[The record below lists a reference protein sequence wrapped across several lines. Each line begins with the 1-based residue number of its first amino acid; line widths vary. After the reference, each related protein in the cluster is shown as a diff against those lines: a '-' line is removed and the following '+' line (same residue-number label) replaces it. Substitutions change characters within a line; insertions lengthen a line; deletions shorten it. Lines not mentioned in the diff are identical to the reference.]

1 MNRTK
6 WQGRRRESRFRLLD
20 MTEFSI
26 PQERKVVTAIPGPK
40 SQALHARR
48 LKAVGHG
55 VGAALPAYIERANG
69 AILVDIDGNHMI
81 DLGSGIGVV
90 SIGHTNQGVIDSVSK
105 QVGELTHT
113 LFTVTPYEQ
122 YVEVCEILNRH
133 TPGDFEKRSALFNS
147 GSEAVENAVKLA
159 RKFTGRGEIAVFDH
173 GYHGRTN
180 LTMAMNFKAMPYGS
194 GFGPFAP
201 GVNHIPM
208 SYPFRD
214 PEGMTGAEAA
224 ARAIN
229 YMDKRVG
236 GSNLAAIVIE
246 PIQGEGGF
254 VVPAPGF
261 LTAIAAWAKE
271 NGIVMI
277 ADEVQAGIART
288 GQWFASEFE
297 PTFVPDL
304 VTIAKGIAGG
314 MVISAV
320 TGRAEIMDSSH
331 PGGIGGT
338 FGGNPVSAA
347 AAISVLKQIEAGGVL
362 ENAQRIESVLV
373 PRLKQL
379 QAKYPVIGD
388 IRGRGAMIAIEL
400 IEPGTLN
407 PNKAAVDSLVAHC
420 HKNGVLILN
429 AGTHYNVIRFLPP
442 LVISDELL
450 NDALDVLEAGLAA
463 L

>member
-1 MNRTK
+1 M
-6 WQGRRRESRFRLLD
+6 S
-20 MTEFSI
+20 EFSI
-26 PQERKVVTAIPGPK
+26 PQERKVVTSIPGPK
-40 SQALHARR
+40 SQELHAKR
-48 LKAVGHG
+48 LKAVSHG
-55 VGAALPAYIERANG
+55 VGAALPVYIEKANG
-69 AILVDIDGNHMI
+69 AILVDVDGNHFT

-90 SIGHTNQGVIDSVSK
+90 SIGHTNQGVVDAVSA
-105 QVGELTHT
+105 QVAQLTHT

-133 TPGDFEKRSALFNS
+133 TPGNFEKRSALFNS

-173 GYHGRTN
+173 AYHGRTN

-201 GVNHIPM
+201 SVTHVPM

-214 PEGMTGAEAA
+214 PQGLTGEEAA
-224 ARAIN
+224 KRAIT
-229 YMDKRVG
+229 YMEKRIG

-246 PIQGEGGF
+246 PVQGEGGF
-254 VVPAPGF
+254 IVPAPGF
-261 LTAIAAWAKE
+261 LTSLASWAKE

-277 ADEVQAGIART
+277 ADEVQSGIART

-338 FGGNPVSAA
+338 FGGNPVAAA

-362 ENAQRIESVLV
+362 ESALRIESVLK
-373 PRLKQL
+373 PALSAL

-400 IEPGTLN
+400 VEAGTHN
-407 PNKAAVDSLVAHC
+407 PNPAAVEALVKHC
-420 HKNGVLILN
+420 HQNAVLVLN
-429 AGTHYNVIRFLPP
+429 AGTYANVIRFLPP
-442 LVISDELL
+442 LNISDELL
-450 NDALDVLEAGLAA
+450 HDALEVLEAGLAK